1 MGIEDIATLDMVLAY
16 LDARTKELG
25 SAHDAHS
32 FTYADGFPFNVGW
45 VEDERTDENRLVDVI
60 EDYWEPGSRSVIYY
74 DEASGSW
81 LSRP

>member
-1 MGIEDIATLDMVLAY
+1 MGVEDITTLDMVLAY

-25 SAHDAHS
+25 SAYDAYS

-60 EDYWEPGSRSVIYY
+60 EDYAGNRSVIYY